1 MSVDYSETIKNLLH
15 RVAID
20 YDLDPDELKQR
31 YLEDTLLLKT
41 KDGVIQSEACN
52 SSLICMAR
60 KQDGS
65 QCTRRKKQDCEYCG
79 KHVTNRRYGRIDENC
94 MFESSNFIQTRL
106 ETFGDTD
113 YLVDENDI
121 VFTYNV
127 NKPSVVGYKQ
137 MGELIVV

>member
-1 MSVDYSETIKNLLH
+1 MSVGYSDKITSLLQKI
-15 RVAID
+15 ATD
-20 YDLDPDELKQR
+20 YDLDVDELKQR
-31 YLEDTLLLKT
+31 YLTESLLIDTVVDIKP
-41 KDGVIQSEACN
+41 IES

-65 QCTRRKKQDCEYCG
+65 QCTRRKKQECEYCG

-94 MFESSNFIQTRL
+94 MFESSNFIQTHI
-106 ETFGDTD
+106 ESFNNTN

-137 MGELIVV
+137 MGELVLA